1 MQRRFTGR
9 FAAVPVSTGR
19 FAAAL
24 VLTGRVV
31 AALVLVGGAS
41 TVSAQ
46 GPDELWDVDM
56 KMEMAGMPVPMPSM
70 IQKVCQPKARPD
82 DRMVPMD
89 KNCRMLESKRTGS
102 RFTFKFR
109 CEGGGNDY
117 TGTGEM
123 EYQGKDAYQGRMTA
137 KGTMDGESVD
147 MATQWRGKRVG
158 SCTYEDPSK
167 KQEQVMAQVN
177 AEMTKACDQVIE
189 ELMTP
194 MVVGESA
201 VCRDRKADFCARAAK
216 VEQELTEPAG
226 FEKHAQRDW
235 RGALAACGRDPAPIV
250 KQVCGTALGS
260 RDGAFLQK
268 HCPDEAVAARKQHC
282 LGRTYTSVDPAARE
296 LCSALGG
303 LSYTSDVPVSA
314 TPAQNADGKGS
325 IADKLREG
333 ADKLKKFLKF

>member
-1 MQRRFTGR
+1 MQHRSPGHFL
-9 FAAVPVSTGR
+9 
-19 FAAAL
+19 AAL
-24 VLTGRVV
+24 VLLGCV
-31 AALVLVGGAS
+31 S
-41 TVSAQ
+41 TASAQ

-56 KMEMAGMPVPMPSM
+56 KMEMDGMPVPMPPM
-70 IQKVCQPKARPD
+70 VQKICQPKARPD

-89 KNCRMLESKRTGS
+89 KNCRMLESKRSGS

-109 CEGGGNDY
+109 CEGGGSDY

-123 EYQGKDAYQGRMTA
+123 EYQGKDAYKGRMTA
-137 KGTMDGESVD
+137 KGRMDGESVD
-147 MATQWRGKRVG
+147 MTTQWSGKRVG
-158 SCTYEDPSK
+158 NCTYEDPSK
-167 KQEQVMAQVN
+167 QQAQAMAQVN
-177 AEMTKACDQVIE
+177 AEMAKACDQVIE

-250 KQVCGTALGS
+250 KQVCGTALAS

-282 LGRTYTSVDPAARE
+282 LGRTYTSVDPSVRE
-296 LCSALGG
+296 LCSTLGG
-303 LSYTSDVPVSA
+303 LSYTSDAPVSA

-325 IADKLREG
+325 ITDKLKEG